1 MTTICSIC
9 LESEFSDEE
18 FYDNYKYITPC
29 AHVFHKK
36 CLEQWCAKNNSCPS
50 CRTKNVMFF
59 DLAISLP
66 PSPIL
71 FSASPLYHDLSSNSP
86 LTATN
91 VTTNVTTTYHDS
103 RYYRYIYYDLDNN
116 TNIYN
121 ENNRNLNYNS
131 NNTFINIINDNINY
145 SIINDIVNRFMT
157 QINTS

>member
-29 AHVFHKK
+29 AHIFHKK
-36 CLEQWCAKNNSCPS
+36 CLKQWCAKNNSCPS

-86 LTATN
+86 LTAT
-91 VTTNVTTTYHDS
+91 TDHDS
-103 RYYRYIYYDLDNN
+103 GYYRYIYYDLDNN
-116 TNIYN
+116 NIYN

-131 NNTFINIINDNINY
+131 NNISNDIINNISNNISND
-145 SIINDIVNRFMT
+145 SISERFMNIVNRFRT